1 MRFKRYLTT
10 DDVFVS
16 KSHHPFGWTSLD
28 GQQGVGKCV
37 ATLLTLSNTLLE
49 AEQSKVLVGVLTS

>member
-1 MRFKRYLTT
+1 MRFKRYVTT

-16 KSHHPFGWTSLD
+16 KSHHPSGWTSLD

-37 ATLLTLSNTLLE
+37 ATLLIQSNPLLAIK
-49 AEQSKVLVGVLTS
+49 AE